1 VQLAHAFQSELVA
14 AGGDAAA
21 FPQAAPEL
29 AARLAALIARGRAA
43 HPTLTVDDEAF
54 VAQLGRSA
62 ARQTPEGLPLEELA
76 IEDLFLACACAA
88 GAPGSAEVFD
98 ARCGERLRVA
108 VGTATRSDDERREM
122 EQRLRTLLLVG
133 SAEESPKIG
142 SYGGQAPID
151 RWVAVV
157 AQRQVVTAIRSEQA
171 ERRARD
177 GAALEAA
184 AGDGALHPE
193 MAFLKERYR
202 AQFEQAMAQ
211 ALGKLGERDRL
222 LLRLHL
228 VSGVS
233 VAQLGQMYG
242 VSQSTASRWLAD
254 AREAVSGEVTRF
266 LREHAGLAASDLQS
280 LAGLV
285 ASQLNLSVSRLLG

>member
-14 AGGDAAA
+14 AGGAAA
-21 FPQAAPEL
+21 PGQALPEL
-29 AARLAALIARGRAA
+29 ATRLSALIARGRAA
-43 HPTLTVDDEAF
+43 HPMLDVDDEAF
-54 VAQLGRSA
+54 VAQLARSA
-62 ARQTPEGLPLEELA
+62 ARQTPDGLPLEELA

-88 GAPGSAEVFD
+88 GAQGAAEAFE
-98 ARCGERLRVA
+98 ARCAERLRVA
-108 VGTATRSDDERREM
+108 VGSVTKTDDERREM
-122 EQRLRTLLLVG
+122 EQRLRQLLLVG
-133 SAEESPKIG
+133 SAEEPPKIA
-142 SYGGQAPID
+142 SYGGQGPID

-171 ERRARD
+171 ERRARE

-184 AGDGALHPE
+184 AGAGVLHPE

-202 AQFEQAMAQ
+202 EQFQQAMAE

-233 VAQLGQMYG
+233 VAQIGQMYG

-266 LREHAGLAASDLQS
+266 LRENAGLAASELQS

-285 ASQLNLSVSRLLG
+285 ASQLNLSVSRLLR